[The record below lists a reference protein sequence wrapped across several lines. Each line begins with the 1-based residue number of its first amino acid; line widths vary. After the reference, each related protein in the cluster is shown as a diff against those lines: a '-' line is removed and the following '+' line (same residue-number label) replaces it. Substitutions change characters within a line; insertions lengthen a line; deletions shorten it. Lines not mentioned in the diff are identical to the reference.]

1 MENRSSSHLTS
12 MKCILMAVLLFMS
25 CDFSQEPTYTKDEEV
40 KKEESIINS
49 LGTTIE
55 VRFNA
60 PEDFRRNKVAEN
72 SYAHYLRNLPLHK
85 PGKKVELYDGNLK
98 GNQNAQAAVIKMD
111 VGSQDL
117 QQCADA
123 IMRLR
128 AEYLYKQKRY
138 ADLHF
143 NFTNGFN
150 AKYSHWRKGKGL
162 SINGN
167 RVSWVT
173 SSKSNGSY
181 ESFRRYMNKVFM
193 FAGTASLEKEL
204 KQKPLKEIE
213 AGDVFIKGG
222 HPGHAVIVV
231 DVCEHKNGDKAFM
244 LAQSYMPAQE
254 IHVLKN
260 PSNEFISPWYKVNE
274 IDEMVVTPE
283 WTFYSNQL
291 RTFE

>member
-1 MENRSSSHLTS
+1 MENSQLLHLTS
-12 MKCILMAVLLFMS
+12 MKCILAFLLLFSS
-25 CDFSQEPTYTKDEEV
+25 CDFSEEV
-40 KKEESIINS
+40 IQTATEVAESQKVINTQGMTVVSRFIPPNNFTRKEV
-49 LGTTIE
+49 T
-55 VRFNA
+55 
-60 PEDFRRNKVAEN
+60 EN
-72 SYAHYLRNLPLHK
+72 SYDFYLRNLPLH
-85 PGKKVELYDGNLK
+85 PAGKKVALYNGNLK
-98 GNQNAQAAVIKMD
+98 ANQRAQAAVIKMD
-111 VGSQDL
+111 VGKQDL

-128 AEYLYKQKRY
+128 AEYLYKQKKY

-150 AKYSHWRKGKGL
+150 AKYSIWKNGKG
-162 SINGN
+162 IAVNGN
-167 RVSWVT
+167 QVNWVN

-204 KQKPLKEIE
+204 KQKALKNIE

-222 HPGHAVIVV
+222 HPGHAVIVI
-231 DVCEHKNGDKAFM
+231 DIAQDQNGDKVFM

-254 IHVLKN
+254 IHILKN
-260 PSNEFISPWYKVNE
+260 PTNASISPWYKLSE
-274 IDEMVVTPE
+274 ITNAIETPE

-291 RTFE
+291 RSFE